1 MKAKQKAIEKIQ
13 SNPDLVEEALDEF
26 IVDVVEELK
35 LEGDFGELSHFA
47 EVTNKYLEN
56 RLKEIKNK

>member
-1 MKAKQKAIEKIQ
+1 MKAKQKAIAKIQ
-13 SNPDLVEEALDEF
+13 SNPDLLEEALDEL

-47 EVTNKYLEN
+47 DVINEYLGK
-56 RLKEIKNK
+56 RLKEIKK